1 MNSQLREDTNV
12 RNATSQANKVYF
24 NQPVS
29 QFEIRKKLDFSSIY
43 TSNISISILI

>member
-1 MNSQLREDTNV
+1 MNSQFREDTNV
-12 RNATSQANKVYF
+12 RNANSQPNKVYF

-43 TSNISISILI
+43 ASNISISILI